1 MATLIELQQVILE
14 YSHNLLL
21 GTTGIQNENK
31 IFFILMYTFIV
42 IMYPNH
48 NWVSLTSVI
57 NMVFLIQLSKLF
69 CLLYVGWTDV

>member
-14 YSHNLLL
+14 YSNNLFF

-31 IFFILMYTFIV
+31 FFFILMFTFIV

-48 NWVSLTSVI
+48 N
-57 NMVFLIQLSKLF
+57 
-69 CLLYVGWTDV
+69 